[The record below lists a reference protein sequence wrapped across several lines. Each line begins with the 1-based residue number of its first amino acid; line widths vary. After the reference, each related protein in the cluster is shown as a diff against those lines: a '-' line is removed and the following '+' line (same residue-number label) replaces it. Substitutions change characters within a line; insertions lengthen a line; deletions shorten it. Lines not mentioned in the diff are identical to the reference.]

1 MKVIP
6 YNYFAV
12 RQFIQIAA
20 STCTK
25 AQRKYCIDLAQH
37 KLTEGLSA
45 ARTIS
50 SIRRAL
56 RSFGNQSN
64 EAA

>member
-1 MKVIP
+1 MKIIP
-6 YNYFAV
+6 KNYFAV
-12 RQFIQIAA
+12 WQFIQIAA

-37 KLTEGLSA
+37 KLTEGLST

-50 SIRRAL
+50 AVRSAL
-56 RSFGNQSN
+56 RRFGHQSN